1 MSKLRKLIDYG
12 TYHVYNRGHNKM
24 AIFKDFQDKDVF
36 LGLLREAQLL
46 FNFQIFV
53 YCLMLN
59 HYHLLFKDMGKQLP
73 AAIGWIQQNYAIYF
87 NAKYNHCGAVFMKP
101 FKSKLI
107 LDKAHFFTEVCYIL
121 NNPVKEDMVIEFY
134 EYKWNSPITGYEKY
148 NITDYLYLQSYYDP
162 VNGMSLSEYIQQ
174 RSRSKQISTLE
185 SENMSDMD
193 AKNLFNHIVNKI
205 SGCNYFSSTLLTK
218 ETQNEIILEAKYG
231 KISSRQISELT
242 DISKHKISRMKIL
255 RKYL

>member
-1 MSKLRKLIDYG
+1 MSKLRFLVDYG

-24 AIFKDFQDKDVF
+24 TIFKDSQDKDVF
-36 LGLLREAQLL
+36 LGLLRKAQLL
-46 FNFQIFV
+46 FNFQIFA

-59 HYHLLFKDMGKQLP
+59 HYHLLFKDTGKQLP

-121 NNPVKEDMVIEFY
+121 NNPVKAEMVSVFN

-162 VNGMSLSEYIQQ
+162 VNGMSLSEYIHQ
-174 RSRSKQISTLE
+174 RSRSKRISSMELE
-185 SENMSDMD
+185 RLPDNE
-193 AKNLFNHIVNKI
+193 AKILFDKIVNTFSNYSKFSVTLI
-205 SGCNYFSSTLLTK
+205 SNDI
-218 ETQNEIILEAKYG
+218 QNKVIEESLYQGIT
-231 KISSRQISELT
+231 SRQLYDFT
-242 DISKHKISRMKIL
+242 GISKSSIL
-255 RKYL
+255 RKKSERSYI

>member
-12 TYHVYNRGHNKM
+12 TYHVYNRGYNKM

-46 FNFQIFV
+46 FNFQIFA

-59 HYHLLFKDMGKQLP
+59 HYHLLFKDTGKQLP
-73 AAIGWIQQNYAIYF
+73 SAIGWVQQNYAIYF

-121 NNPVKEDMVIEFY
+121 NNPVKAEMVSVFS

-185 SENMSDMD
+185 LECLSDED
-193 AKNLFNHIVNKI
+193 SKKIFNSIVKEF
-205 SGCNYFSSTLLTK
+205 SGCNKFSSEILTK
-218 ETQNEIILEAKYG
+218 ETQKEIISEALYQG
-231 KISSRQISELT
+231 IGIRQVSEHT
-242 DISKHKISRMKIL
+242 GISKSEVFRMKSI
-255 RKYL
+255 RTYI